1 MKVCPAVAC
10 IAFEQWL
17 IDIVAPFLA
26 SKSLKI
32 LRNLSFISSRIGHNS
47 TSQFVFV
54 NLTSLDILTQYPE
67 LAQEFLES
75 IRPSENGLIPE
86 HPVDRCL
93 DLFFLNTAEHFTL
106 VLSPDVNERL
116 LISAAM
122 PYLAAGGNN
131 NLLEIFEAAHS
142 VVLAVLAAP
151 KSADMAAKHLPY
163 YVDTLFN
170 VCLDSSSFPTT
181 YQFGLTKT
189 K

>member
-1 MKVCPAVAC
+1 MTQRWHLIQVRPGSNLYNNP
-10 IAFEQWL
+10 WL
-17 IDIVAPFLA
+17 TGVVAPFLA
-26 SKSLKI
+26 SKSLQI
-32 LRNLSFISSRIGHNS
+32 LRNLSFITSRIGHNS

-54 NLTSLDILTQYPE
+54 NLTSIDILTQYPK
-67 LAQEFLES
+67 LAEEFLGN
-75 IRPSENGLIPE
+75 IGPSHNGRIPE

-93 DLFFLNTAEHFTL
+93 DLFFLNTAEYFTL

-116 LISAAM
+116 LISAAL

-170 VCLDSSSFPTT
+170 VCLN
-181 YQFGLTKT
+181 
-189 K
+189 